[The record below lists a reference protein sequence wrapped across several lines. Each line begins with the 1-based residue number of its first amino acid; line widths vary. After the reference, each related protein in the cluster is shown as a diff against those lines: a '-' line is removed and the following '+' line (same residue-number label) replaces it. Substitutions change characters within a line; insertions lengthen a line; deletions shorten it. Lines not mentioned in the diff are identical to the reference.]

1 MAQLLDRDDH
11 LFQSSQRRAHHPQ
24 QDRAAA
30 EEASR
35 SGRHS
40 AQDDVT
46 ERHSSRRMPHPG
58 IQQLWPGKMY
68 PGKIR
73 IARFSLSKKS
83 AHVNKRNNL
92 HQDLNN

>member
-1 MAQLLDRDDH
+1 
-11 LFQSSQRRAHHPQ
+11 
-24 QDRAAA
+24 
-30 EEASR
+30 
-35 SGRHS
+35 
-40 AQDDVT
+40 
-46 ERHSSRRMPHPG
+46 MPHPG